1 MTIFPISLLLRL
13 VLLATTD
20 ADAASSGIG
29 RPPTAQFGP
38 RPASIECGKGSSGKG
53 GVRVERADLMSR
65 ARAGDGDAFR
75 ELTEPY
81 RRGLPGGC
89 CRVVGSFPECEGPP
103 HSTA

>member
-81 RRGLPGGC
+81 RRGRPGHRFPVLGAFPGG
-89 CRVVGSFPECEGPP
+89 ED
-103 HSTA
+103 A

>member
-81 RRGLPGGC
+81 RRGAAGALYPVGGTLPGRAG
-89 CRVVGSFPECEGPP
+89 
-103 HSTA
+103 